1 MLYIRSWLNNGDQQ
15 QQQQQHAPSAPP
27 LPSPTFSTSQNR
39 RQQQQQQQQQQ
50 QHQGTGLVLTV
61 FLIVNAALGAGLLN
75 FPRAF
80 ADAGGVAA
88 GTAVQGVLMVFIL
101 GALLILA
108 HCADKVEIPHI

>member
-27 LPSPTFSTSQNR
+27 LPSPTFPTSQNR

-50 QHQGTGLVLTV
+50 QGTGLVLTV